1 MARRQHSGVVMN
13 QRESVVLAV
22 RTGTAM
28 VVVALSVIALT
39 STLSLFRFEET
50 YKALVEQ
57 RMKLTAGEVARVLSV
72 GLDLGLPVDAQ
83 ENIPGLLRQRLA
95 AHPDLASITVRDC
108 DGQALFQAGEAVT
121 ADASASKSPWRREH
135 AEQLDMSV
143 RVTDPTGGC
152 AADLVVTRAAAPFRQ
167 AMASLSRRYLT
178 LGIWVAGLTSL
189 TMIVAA
195 LVFSRPPPSLRALD
209 ADLEALGRDDA
220 SEESVGV
227 ANVVPGNAWEADLIE
242 AYRAARPALAAA
254 RRAGSD

>member
-50 YKALVEQ
+50 YRALVDQ

-95 AHPDLASITVRDC
+95 AHPDLASIRVRDC
-108 DGQALFQAGEAVT
+108 GGRVLFQAG
-121 ADASASKSPWRREH
+121 DATNTGLVASSPWTRRH
-135 AEQLDMSV
+135 DEQFDISM
-143 RVTDPTGGC
+143 RVTDATGGC
-152 AADLVVTRAAAPFRQ
+152 AAELVVSRAAAPFRQ
-167 AMASLSRRYLT
+167 AMASLTRRYLT
-178 LGIWVAGLTSL
+178 LGAWVAGLTSL
-189 TMIVAA
+189 AMIVAA

-209 ADLEALGRDDA
+209 ADLEVLGRDDA
-220 SEESVGV
+220 SEEPVGV

-242 AYRAARPALAAA
+242 AYRAARPALVAA